1 MITSTG
7 LAILALF
14 VTSLVVRVLPA
25 FLGIRISGAIGLLL
39 ERVLPTAVFL
49 NFAVYIIFSEVK
61 TAPLPAILA
70 IAAVGVMTFLTPG
83 GPDPDCMHRFAYLR
97 ADGHGGFPMT
107 CCYSNYLT

>member
-14 VTSLVVRVLPA
+14 ATSLIVRVLPA
-25 FLGIRISGAIGLLL
+25 FLGIRISGTIGLLL

-49 NFAVYIIFSEVK
+49 NFAVYIIFSEVR

-70 IAAVGVMTFLTPG
+70 IAAVGAMTFLTRSG
-83 GPDPDCMHRFAYLR
+83 LI
-97 ADGHGGFPMT
+97 
-107 CCYSNYLT
+107 LTACAGTVIYALTVMVASP

>member
-70 IAAVGVMTFLTPG
+70 IAAVGVMTFLT
-83 GPDPDCMHRFAYLR
+83 R
-97 ADGHGGFPMT
+97 AGLI
-107 CCYSNYLT
+107 LTACTGSLIYALMAMAASP

>member
-25 FLGIRISGAIGLLL
+25 FLGIRISGTLGMLL

-49 NFAVYIIFSEVK
+49 NFAVYIIFTEMK
-61 TAPLPAILA
+61 TAPLPAFLA
-70 IAAVGVMTFLTPG
+70 IAAVAAMTLLT
-83 GPDPDCMHRFAYLR
+83 R
-97 ADGHGGFPMT
+97 AGLIMT
-107 CCYSNYLT
+107 ACIGSLIYAMTIIAASS